1 MSNRPLARAF
11 FLYAPRIGLVLSVL
25 LFIACL
31 FNDAYGFKSN
41 GTVKGTP
48 AYFVLLVGWY
58 GVLVG
63 GNLGWLA
70 NPALLGGW
78 LGFVAGKRTLGA
90 ASTLLA
96 LALMLRFLVDPTV
109 MLNENADQRTFD
121 VYGLGYWL
129 WLASAATLLLAYAL
143 AALPT
148 DFMDLEKGS
157 S

>member
-1 MSNRPLARAF
+1 MSNRPLATAF
-11 FLYAPRIGLVLSVL
+11 FRYAPHLALVLSML
-25 LFIACL
+25 LFVACL
-31 FNDAYGFKSN
+31 FNDAYGFKSS

-78 LGFVAGKRTLGA
+78 LGFVTSKRKLGA

-96 LALMLRFLVDPTV
+96 LALMLRFLVDPSV
-109 MLNENADQRTFD
+109 MVDENATQWMFD

-129 WLASAATLLLAYAL
+129 WLASAATLLLGYAL

-148 DFMDLEKGS
+148 DFMDLDEGS
-157 S
+157 P